1 MTPKWSLFRR
11 HKTSPDDA
19 GIRCHTASLS
29 ETGGRAINQDA
40 VAHESVD
47 DGEAWLLA
55 DGLGGHGGGEVAAE
69 TAVTTIR
76 EAYRQSSQST
86 QENITALFT
95 AAQHGLRRQQQND
108 PDLAGMR
115 TTLVLLLRQ
124 ADRVLWAHLGDSR
137 LYFFRDG
144 GIHFQT
150 KDHSVP
156 QMLVATGD
164 IDAKQIRHH
173 PDRNRLLSCL
183 GEPNLPK
190 PTIAKT
196 EQKLQAGDAFL
207 LCSDGF
213 WEYIEEHEMLADLAQ
228 TDTPQDWLN
237 ALRQRLLSRASGEH
251 DNYSAIAIRVD
262 ESKKS
267 S

>member
-1 MTPKWSLFRR
+1 MTPRWSLFRR

-19 GIRCHTASLS
+19 GIRCHTAWLS

-40 VAHESVD
+40 VAHEVVD
-47 DGEAWLLA
+47 EGEAWLLA

-76 EAYRQSSQST
+76 DAYRQNPQAS

-95 AAQHGLRRQQQND
+95 AAQHALHRQQQND
-108 PDLAGMR
+108 PALVGMR
-115 TTLVLLLRQ
+115 TTLVLLRQ
-124 ADRVLWAHLGDSR
+124 
-137 LYFFRDG
+137 
-144 GIHFQT
+144 T
-150 KDHSVP
+150 
-156 QMLVATGD
+156 
-164 IDAKQIRHH
+164 
-173 PDRNRLLSCL
+173 DRNRLLSCL

-190 PTIAKT
+190 PTIAKA
-196 EQKLQAGDAFL
+196 EQRLQAGDAFL

-228 TDTPQDWLN
+228 TETPQDWLN
-237 ALRQRLLSRASGEH
+237 ALQHRLLSRASGEH

-262 ESKKS
+262 DTKKTVEHS
-267 S
+267 QSRSP